1 MEEIMNAD
9 RHEIFQLMI
18 DKTLAGEVSLQ
29 EGNSLRE
36 HLQTCA
42 QCQEYLSANTRV
54 IASLGGFSF
63 DVNPEL
69 NGKVCASLKLR
80 ARQLEVQQPNRQR
93 LAWICLLAL
102 TLTAVGTFIDLQFG
116 KVVAVFLG
124 VQPMHM
130 RHELISYWIG
140 PSFWLLLLFP
150 MLPVLLTP
158 GKNRKG
164 SAL

>member
-1 MEEIMNAD
+1 MNAD

-18 DKTLAGEVSLQ
+18 DKTLVGEVSLQ

-63 DVNPEL
+63 DVNPGL

-93 LAWICLLAL
+93 LAWICILAL

-116 KVVAVFLG
+116 KVAAAFLG

-130 RHELISYWIG
+130 RQELLTFWIG

-150 MLPVLLTP
+150 MLPALLTP
-158 GKNRKG
+158 GNNRKG

>member
-1 MEEIMNAD
+1 MNAD
-9 RHEIFQLMI
+9 RHGIFQLMI
-18 DKTLAGEVSLQ
+18 DKTLAGGVSPQ
-29 EGNSLRE
+29 EENSLRE
-36 HLQTCA
+36 HLQACA
-42 QCQEYLSANTRV
+42 QCQEYLSANTRA

-63 DVNPEL
+63 EVSQEL
-69 NGKVCASLKLR
+69 NTKVCAALKLR
-80 ARQLEVQQPNRQR
+80 ARQLEVQRPNRQR
-93 LAWICLLAL
+93 LAWICILAL
-102 TLTAVGTFIDLQFG
+102 TLTAVGSYIDLQFG
-116 KVVAVFLG
+116 KMAAAVLG

>member
-1 MEEIMNAD
+1 MNAD

-18 DKTLAGEVSLQ
+18 DKTLAGEVPLQ

-36 HLQTCA
+36 HLQACA

-93 LAWICLLAL
+93 LAWICILAL

-116 KVVAVFLG
+116 KVAAAFLG

-130 RHELISYWIG
+130 RQELLTFWIG
-140 PSFWLLLLFP
+140 PSLFFALLLP
-150 MLPVLLTP
+150 ILPVLS
-158 GKNRKG
+158 GDGMGRKG
-164 SAL
+164 SIQ